1 MACVAALS
9 EGFVEHH
16 CTGGRD
22 VKRAD
27 AAGHGNTEQMVAGAA
42 DEVVEACAL
51 AAEDENEVTGQVE
64 LVVVRGASFIETNDP
79 EILTLELFKGA
90 HEVDYSGYAQ
100 MLCRAGAGFDGDRAE
115 RGGTALGEDYTVY
128 SGAIGNAKKS
138 AEVLRIF
145 NAVEC

>member
-1 MACVAALS
+1 VACVAALS

-22 VKRAD
+22 VERAD
-27 AAGHGNTEQMVAGAA
+27 AAGHGNTEQMVACAA

-51 AAEDENEVTGQVE
+51 AAEDENEVPGQVK

-79 EILTLELFKGA
+79 EILTLELFK
-90 HEVDYSGYAQ
+90 GYAQ